1 MSYNKILIAAD
12 DSVCAMYAAKKGLEL
27 AHQLQASVGFVFV
40 IDMDIEAVNGELFL
54 NHQNSMVLLM
64 KQAEANIN
72 EISKKY
78 SDINDIRHFT
88 LVGTPQKEII
98 NKAIEWNADLIVMG
112 THGRTGLEHLLM
124 GSVAEY
130 IIRHSPIP
138 VLVVPKGKS
147 A

>member
-1 MSYNKILIAAD
+1 
-12 DSVCAMYAAKKGLEL
+12 
-27 AHQLQASVGFVFV
+27 
-40 IDMDIEAVNGELFL
+40 MDIEAVNGELFL

-88 LVGTPQKEII
+88 LEGTPQKEII